1 MYSPIKTNILQH
13 KINIKKKQKP
23 GLVASYDI
31 RPGNRE
37 SLLLFRHFIN
47 LSLTYL
53 LKTLTYSPGPTGAGK
68 PATESLNQS
77 GF

>member
-1 MYSPIKTNILQH
+1 MGGH
-13 KINIKKKQKP
+13 KKQKP

-37 SLLLFRHFIN
+37 GLVLFPHFIN

-53 LKTLTYSPGPTGAGK
+53 LIQLTLNYSPALGPTR
-68 PATESLNQS
+68 S
-77 GF
+77 GN